1 MRIHNEN
8 VIYYAFV
15 QTTIQHTILMKINI
29 FTNTSEVHH
38 TLNQGVKKKKRQY
51 ISALVSY
58 IYIYKIYVSSGP
70 FPFMLIQKI
79 SHIFLWFYFFVQITF
94 FLEKTSMICRF
105 FSKIFTIYTGS
116 IHIHQ
121 I

>member
-38 TLNQGVKKKKRQY
+38 TLNQGVKKKRQY

-58 IYIYKIYVSSGP
+58 IYIYIKSMFPQVP
-70 FPFMLIQKI
+70 FHLCSFK
-79 SHIFLWFYFFVQITF
+79 
-94 FLEKTSMICRF
+94 K
-105 FSKIFTIYTGS
+105 
-116 IHIHQ
+116 
-121 I
+121 